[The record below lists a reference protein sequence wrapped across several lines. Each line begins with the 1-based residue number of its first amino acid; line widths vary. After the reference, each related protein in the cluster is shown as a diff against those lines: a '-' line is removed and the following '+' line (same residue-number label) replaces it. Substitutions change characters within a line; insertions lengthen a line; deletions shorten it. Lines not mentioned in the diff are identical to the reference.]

1 MSRRFIYDNDTMVG
15 YSVLQQAYYVIN
27 KDTYTYRETAE
38 EIKKVV
44 DIVAPGNVYTV
55 VQLKKLASTPEL
67 LTDLYYT
74 IHDTGAY
81 ISSVQI
87 NDYDKFPLVLDCD
100 KQVLYIGNSE
110 VVFNLTL
117 NESRELRVIQII
129 DFYKDVIGVFLTIQ
143 EVTAIYNFLI
153 ERYRPYVYNVI
164 QDTTA
169 TPVVYSNIFALSN
182 WNNKSKAVYNCTLNP
197 YNKFTLLDTADI
209 IYTDTSYN
217 TVTCINPTPGILNL
231 KKGDTVYIQGTETDA
246 QTYTY
251 TADGEYTVYS
261 IETNDTDTRAVIT
274 LQEAVPASY
283 TFPYPEAYLQTGI
296 ANIASISREDSTIT
310 LTTAVPDQI
319 LIGDIIE
326 VYNTQQ
332 TIEDV
337 SVSCNGNYTVAE
349 IIDSNIIRVQET
361 IPANYLYTT
370 GTQGSISKNIFIS
383 NVATVTTNTVPPLH
397 STIVLTQASPV
408 QLQATQHLFIKET
421 TGAKTYYTLTHVT
434 SQAEVTGI
442 TEFYTGESPLHIY
455 TPVYPQLQIQEF
467 STEILIEVTST
478 QNPEIFPTGEFMVDN
493 FAQCQSYISLYPDL
507 TVPELTVYNNINE
520 EVGGDIAIAETL
532 PTCKYLGIFS
542 QVYVQK

>member
-27 KDTYTYRETAE
+27 KETYAYRETAE
-38 EIKKVV
+38 EIKKVA

-55 VQLKKLASTPEL
+55 AQLKKLASTPEL

-81 ISSVQI
+81 VSSIQI
-87 NDYDKFPLVLDCD
+87 NDYDKFPLILDCD

-110 VVFNLTL
+110 VMFNLTL

-129 DFYKDVIGVFLTIQ
+129 NFYKDVIGVFLTIQ

-169 TPVVYSNIFALSN
+169 TPVVYSNIFALSD
-182 WNNKSKAVYNCTLNP
+182 WNNKSKAVYNCALNP
-197 YNKFTLLDTADI
+197 YDKFTLLDTADI

-231 KKGDTVYIQGTETDA
+231 KKGDIVYIQGTETDA

-251 TADGEYTVYS
+251 TADGEYTVYN
-261 IETNDTDTRAVIT
+261 IETEDTRAIIT

-296 ANIASISREDSTIT
+296 TNIASISREDSTIT
-310 LTTAVPDQI
+310 LTTTVPDQI

-332 TIEDV
+332 TIENV

-383 NVATVTTNTVPPLH
+383 NVATVTTNTVPPLR
-397 STIVLTQASPV
+397 STIVFTQTSPV
-408 QLQATQHLFIKET
+408 QLQATQHLFIKEA
-421 TGAKTYYTLTHVT
+421 TGARTYYTLTHVA

-442 TEFYTGESPLHIY
+442 TEFYTGESPLHTY
-455 TPVYPQLQIQEF
+455 TPVYPQLQIQEL

-493 FAQCQSYISLYPDL
+493 FAQCQSYISLYPD
-507 TVPELTVYNNINE
+507 VEIPKESVYNNISK
-520 EVGGDIAIAETL
+520 EVGGDINIAETL

-542 QVYVQK
+542 QVYTQK